1 MRIVVDV
8 MGGDHGC
15 EVPLGGI
22 KLALERFPAL
32 SRIFA
37 VGHQD
42 QVGPALAKL
51 GLHDSRIEI
60 VHASEVLTME
70 DKPVEGLRR
79 KKDCSILRALE
90 VVKDG
95 RADAIISP
103 GNTGGLV
110 AGSAIRLG
118 KLEGVERPA
127 IATVI
132 PSVDNEFVL
141 LDSGAN
147 VECRPIHLAHFAVM
161 GSVYS
166 RVVLG
171 HQNPRVGLL
180 SNGTEDNKGTSVTQ
194 SAFKL
199 VNQLGLNFVGN
210 VEGHDLFRN
219 KVDVVV
225 CDGFVGNI
233 VLKTVESF
241 AKGLVGLLKKELTS
255 NPVRMLG
262 AALANGALRNLK
274 RRMDPDAYGGAS
286 ILGLNG
292 NVLKAHGSAKE
303 RAIMNA
309 IRVSTE
315 AVQTHLTELM
325 LAEIRR
331 ANERIEAFEAA
342 LQPQATSVAP

>member
-1 MRIVVDV
+1 M
-8 MGGDHGC
+8 
-15 EVPLGGI
+15 
-22 KLALERFPAL
+22 
-32 SRIFA
+32 
-37 VGHQD
+37 
-42 QVGPALAKL
+42 
-51 GLHDSRIEI
+51 
-60 VHASEVLTME
+60 
-70 DKPVEGLRR
+70 
-79 KKDCSILRALE
+79 
-90 VVKDG
+90 
-95 RADAIISP
+95 
-103 GNTGGLV
+103 
-110 AGSAIRLG
+110 
-118 KLEGVERPA
+118 
-127 IATVI
+127 
-132 PSVDNEFVL
+132 
-141 LDSGAN
+141 
-147 VECRPIHLAHFAVM
+147 
-161 GSVYS
+161 
-166 RVVLG
+166 
-171 HQNPRVGLL
+171 
-180 SNGTEDNKGTSVTQ
+180 
-194 SAFKL
+194 
-199 VNQLGLNFVGN
+199 
-210 VEGHDLFRN
+210 
-219 KVDVVV
+219 V

-292 NVLKAHGSAKE
+292 NVLKAHGSATE